1 MEEAIAAAPPLP
13 NEYYDVPGRGVR
25 NISRNR
31 RTTDDRRPLMAALM
45 RIQATPSAWFSLS
58 SLVFLWGSPV
68 TGRRSVPNQVRLPS
82 LPMAKSGK
90 LQTSLEYALARAIL
104 SGLGILPRRAAIAI
118 GLTVGRIGYFLSGS
132 LRRTGIRNLEIAF
145 PEMAEDERR
154 RILRGCFES
163 LGRLLGEFSQLARAT
178 PEKLRKLIEYDEV
191 GLAHLREAEKNKRGV
206 IFLTGHLGV
215 WELHSFGWS
224 ALEYPLSFLVRPL
237 DNPRVEEMV
246 EGIRTRFGNRAID
259 KQSAARQA
267 LRVLRQGGTLGIL
280 SDLNT
285 QTREG
290 VFVPFFGK
298 LACTTAGIATLA
310 LKTDA
315 VVIPTCAVWDRKR
328 KRYFFH
334 GDPPV
339 ELVRTGDHNKDVE
352 VNTARFAA
360 AVERMI
366 RLYPDQW
373 LWIHKRWKTRPE
385 GEVDV
390 YKQARGEKGNG

>member
-1 MEEAIAAAPPLP
+1 
-13 NEYYDVPGRGVR
+13 
-25 NISRNR
+25 
-31 RTTDDRRPLMAALM
+31 
-45 RIQATPSAWFSLS
+45 
-58 SLVFLWGSPV
+58 
-68 TGRRSVPNQVRLPS
+68 
-82 LPMAKSGK
+82 MAKPGK
-90 LQTSLEYALARAIL
+90 LQTTLEYALARTIL
-104 SGLGILPRRAAIAI
+104 SGLGVLSRPLAIGI
-118 GLTVGRIGYFLSGS
+118 GLTIGRLAYLLPGN
-132 LRRTGIRNLEIAF
+132 LRRTGRRNLEIAF
-145 PEMAEDERR
+145 PEKPESERKQL
-154 RILRGCFES
+154 LRGCFAN
-163 LGRLLGEFSQLARAT
+163 LGRLLGEFSQLPKAT
-178 PEKLRKLIEYDEV
+178 PESLRRIIEYDEV

-237 DNPRVEEMV
+237 DNPRVEEMIESV
-246 EGIRTRFGNRAID
+246 RTRFGNRAID

-267 LRVLRQGGTLGIL
+267 LRVLREGGTLGIL

-315 VVIPTCAVWDRKR
+315 VVIPTCAVWNKQR

-339 ELVRTGDHNKDVE
+339 ELVRTGDHAKDIE
-352 VNTARFAA
+352 VNTALFAA
-360 AVERMI
+360 AVEHMV

-373 LWIHKRWKTRPE
+373 LWIHKRWKTRPP
-385 GEVDV
+385 GEPDL
-390 YKQARGEKGNG
+390 YQ

>member
-1 MEEAIAAAPPLP
+1 
-13 NEYYDVPGRGVR
+13 
-25 NISRNR
+25 
-31 RTTDDRRPLMAALM
+31 
-45 RIQATPSAWFSLS
+45 
-58 SLVFLWGSPV
+58 
-68 TGRRSVPNQVRLPS
+68 
-82 LPMAKSGK
+82 MAKHGK
-90 LQTSLEYALARAIL
+90 LQIALEYALARTIL
-104 SGLGILPRRAAIAI
+104 SGLGLLPRSLAIATGLSI
-118 GLTVGRIGYFLSGS
+118 GRLGYLLTGN
-132 LRRTGIRNLEIAF
+132 LRRTGQRNLEIAF
-145 PEMAEDERR
+145 PDMIEAERKR
-154 RILRGCFES
+154 LLRGCFAN
-163 LGRLLGEFSQLARAT
+163 LGRLLGEFSQLPHTT
-178 PEKLRKLIEYDEV
+178 PEKLRRLIEYDEV

-206 IFLTGHLGV
+206 IFLTGHLGC

-224 ALEYPLSFLVRPL
+224 ALEYPISFLVRPL
-237 DNPRVEEMV
+237 DNPRIEEMI

-259 KQSAARQA
+259 KQSAARQS
-267 LRVLRQGGTLGIL
+267 LRVLREGGTLGIL

-339 ELVRTGDHNKDVE
+339 ELVRTGDHSKDIE

-360 AVERMI
+360 AVERMV

-373 LWIHKRWKTRPE
+373 LWIHKRWKTRPP
-385 GEVDV
+385 GEPEL
-390 YKQARGEKGNG
+390 YQ

>member
-1 MEEAIAAAPPLP
+1 LDIGLWTLSELDI
-13 NEYYDVPGRGVR
+13 GRWTLDYCRV
-25 NISRNR
+25 
-31 RTTDDRRPLMAALM
+31 
-45 RIQATPSAWFSLS
+45 
-58 SLVFLWGSPV
+58 
-68 TGRRSVPNQVRLPS
+68 
-82 LPMAKSGK
+82 AKPGK
-90 LQTSLEYALARAIL
+90 LQASLEYALARGLL
-104 SGLGILPRRAAIAI
+104 SGLGILPRRAALAV
-118 GLTVGRIGYFLSGS
+118 GLTVARLAYFLPGN
-132 LRRTGIRNLEIAF
+132 LRRTGVRNLEIAF
-145 PEMAEDERR
+145 PELSEQERKR
-154 RILRGCFES
+154 LLYGSFES
-163 LGRLLGEFSQLARAT
+163 LGRLLGEFSQLPRAT
-178 PEKLRKLIEYDEV
+178 PEKLRRLIEYDEV

-246 EGIRTRFGNRAID
+246 EAIRTRFGNQAID

-315 VVIPTCAVWDRKR
+315 VVIPTCAVWDKKR

-339 ELVRTGDHNKDVE
+339 ELIRTGDQAKDVE
-352 VNTARFAA
+352 LNTARFAA
-360 AVERMI
+360 AVERMV

-373 LWIHKRWKTRPE
+373 LWIHKRWKTRPP
-385 GEVDV
+385 GEPDL
-390 YKQARGEKGNG
+390 YQ

>member
-1 MEEAIAAAPPLP
+1 
-13 NEYYDVPGRGVR
+13 
-25 NISRNR
+25 
-31 RTTDDRRPLMAALM
+31 
-45 RIQATPSAWFSLS
+45 
-58 SLVFLWGSPV
+58 
-68 TGRRSVPNQVRLPS
+68 
-82 LPMAKSGK
+82 MAKPGK
-90 LQTSLEYALARAIL
+90 LQAALEYAVARTLL
-104 SGLGILPRRAAIAI
+104 SGLGILPRSAAI
-118 GLTVGRIGYFLSGS
+118 GLGLAIGQVVSRLPGS

-145 PEMAEDERR
+145 PEVPESERMR
-154 RILRGCFES
+154 LLRGSFAS
-163 LGRLLGEFSQLARAT
+163 LGRLLGEFSQLPRAT
-178 PEKLRKLIEYDEV
+178 PEKLRQLIEYDEV
-191 GLAHLREAEKNKRGV
+191 GLAHLREAERTKRGI

-237 DNPRVEEMV
+237 DNPRVEEMIESV
-246 EGIRTRFGNRAID
+246 RTRFGNRAID

-290 VFVPFFGK
+290 VFVPFFGT

-315 VVIPTCAVWDRKR
+315 VVIPTCAVWNKER

-339 ELVRTGDHNKDVE
+339 ELVRTGDATKDIE

-373 LWIHKRWKTRPE
+373 LWIHKRWKTRPP
-385 GEVDV
+385 GEPDL
-390 YKQARGEKGNG
+390 YA

>member
-1 MEEAIAAAPPLP
+1 M
-13 NEYYDVPGRGVR
+13 
-25 NISRNR
+25 
-31 RTTDDRRPLMAALM
+31 
-45 RIQATPSAWFSLS
+45 
-58 SLVFLWGSPV
+58 
-68 TGRRSVPNQVRLPS
+68 
-82 LPMAKSGK
+82 
-90 LQTSLEYALARAIL
+90 
-104 SGLGILPRRAAIAI
+104 
-118 GLTVGRIGYFLSGS
+118 
-132 LRRTGIRNLEIAF
+132 
-145 PEMAEDERR
+145 PEGERR
-154 RILRGCFES
+154 RLLRGCFES
-163 LGRLLGEFSQLARAT
+163 LGRLLGEFSQLPRAT
-178 PEKLRKLIEYDEV
+178 PEKLRRLIEYDEV
-191 GLAHLREAEKNKRGV
+191 GLKHLREAEKNKRGV

-246 EGIRTRFGNRAID
+246 EAIRTRFGNRAID
-259 KQSAARQA
+259 KQSAARQS

-315 VVIPTCAVWDRKR
+315 VVIPTCAVWDKKR

-339 ELVRTGDHNKDVE
+339 ELVRTGDQTKDIE

-385 GEVDV
+385 GEADL
-390 YKQARGEKGNG
+390 YQ

>member
-1 MEEAIAAAPPLP
+1 
-13 NEYYDVPGRGVR
+13 
-25 NISRNR
+25 
-31 RTTDDRRPLMAALM
+31 
-45 RIQATPSAWFSLS
+45 
-58 SLVFLWGSPV
+58 
-68 TGRRSVPNQVRLPS
+68 
-82 LPMAKSGK
+82 MAKPGK
-90 LQTSLEYALARAIL
+90 FQAAIEYAVARTIL
-104 SGLGILPRRAAIAI
+104 SGLGILPRRAAIGV
-118 GLTVGRIGYFLSGS
+118 GLAVGQIVSRLPGS

-145 PEMAEDERR
+145 PEMPEDERLR
-154 RILRGCFES
+154 LLRGSFAS
-163 LGRLLGEFSQLARAT
+163 LGRLLGEFSQLPRAT
-178 PEKLRKLIEYDEV
+178 PESLRELIEYDEV
-191 GLAHLREAEKNKRGV
+191 GLAHLREAERTKRGV

-237 DNPRVEEMV
+237 DNPRVEELI
-246 EGIRTRFGNRAID
+246 ESIRTRFGNRAID

-315 VVIPTCAVWDRKR
+315 VVIPTCAVWNKERQ
-328 KRYFFH
+328 RYFFH

-339 ELVRTGDHNKDVE
+339 ELVRTGDQEKDIE

-360 AVERMI
+360 AVERMV

-373 LWIHKRWKTRPE
+373 LWIHKRWKTRPP
-385 GEVDV
+385 GEPDL
-390 YKQARGEKGNG
+390 YGEERVT

>member
-1 MEEAIAAAPPLP
+1 
-13 NEYYDVPGRGVR
+13 
-25 NISRNR
+25 
-31 RTTDDRRPLMAALM
+31 
-45 RIQATPSAWFSLS
+45 
-58 SLVFLWGSPV
+58 
-68 TGRRSVPNQVRLPS
+68 
-82 LPMAKSGK
+82 MAKPGK
-90 LQTSLEYALARAIL
+90 FQAAIEYAVARTIL
-104 SGLGILPRRAAIAI
+104 SGLGILPRRAAIGV
-118 GLTVGRIGYFLSGS
+118 GLAVGQIVSRLPGS

-145 PEMAEDERR
+145 PEMPEDERLR
-154 RILRGCFES
+154 LLRGSFAS
-163 LGRLLGEFSQLARAT
+163 LGRLLGEFSQLPRAT
-178 PEKLRKLIEYDEV
+178 PETLREMIEYDEV
-191 GLAHLREAEKNKRGV
+191 GLAHLREAERTKRGV

-237 DNPRVEEMV
+237 DNPRVEELI
-246 EGIRTRFGNRAID
+246 ESIRTRFGNRAID

-315 VVIPTCAVWDRKR
+315 VVIPTCAVWNKERQ
-328 KRYFFH
+328 RYFFH

-339 ELVRTGDHNKDVE
+339 ELVRTGDQEKDIE

-360 AVERMI
+360 AVERMV

-373 LWIHKRWKTRPE
+373 LWIHKRWKTRPP
-385 GEVDV
+385 GEPDV
-390 YKQARGEKGNG
+390 Y

>member
-1 MEEAIAAAPPLP
+1 
-13 NEYYDVPGRGVR
+13 
-25 NISRNR
+25 
-31 RTTDDRRPLMAALM
+31 
-45 RIQATPSAWFSLS
+45 
-58 SLVFLWGSPV
+58 
-68 TGRRSVPNQVRLPS
+68 
-82 LPMAKSGK
+82 MAKPGK

-118 GLTVGRIGYFLSGS
+118 GLTVGQIGYLLPGS

-163 LGRLLGEFSQLARAT
+163 LGRLLGEFSQLPRAT

-191 GLAHLREAEKNKRGV
+191 GLRHLREAEKNKRGV

-246 EGIRTRFGNRAID
+246 EGIRTRFGNQAID

-352 VNTARFAA
+352 LNTARFAA

-385 GEVDV
+385 GEADV
-390 YKQARGEKGNG
+390 Y